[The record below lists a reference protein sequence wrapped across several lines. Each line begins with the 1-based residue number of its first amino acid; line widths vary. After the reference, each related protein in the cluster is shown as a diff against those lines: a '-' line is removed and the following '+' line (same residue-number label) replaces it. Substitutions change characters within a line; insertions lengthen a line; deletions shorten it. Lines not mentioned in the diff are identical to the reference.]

1 MKKIGII
8 IAVVLVVAVF
18 AAVFVFATQNYR
30 LLWSKVKDMRSI
42 IKSYENIELIETKS
56 VYGKLNGNG
65 NGIDFF
71 GAALVTA
78 DSEES
83 VKALTALLDEKFW
96 AAEYSIQTEKE
107 IKTKYLVHEKLSFD
121 YDFDESDDTYYLV
134 FFFENDKRANLMD
147 LKGH

>member
-1 MKKIGII
+1 MKKVGIT

-42 IKSYENIELIETKS
+42 IKSYENVELIETKS

-65 NGIDFF
+65 NGINFF
-71 GAALVTA
+71 GAALIRA
-78 DSEES
+78 NSE
-83 VKALTALLDEKFW
+83 DEVIEICEKLEEKIDIS
-96 AAEYSIQTEKE
+96 EYSRQTEKE
-107 IKTKYLVHEKLSFD
+107 IDTKYLEHEKLLFD
-121 YDFDESDDTYYLV
+121 YDFDANDDNLYLV
-134 FFFENDKRANLMD
+134 FFFDSDTRANLMD

>member
-8 IAVVLVVAVF
+8 SAVILVAVVLVPITL
-18 AAVFVFATQNYR
+18 FVTQNSR
-30 LLWSKVKDMRSI
+30 LLYSKVIEMKAI
-42 IKSYENIELIETKS
+42 IAECENIELIETKS

-96 AAEYSIQTEKE
+96 AAEYSIQTENE
-107 IKTKYLVHEKLSFD
+107 INTKYLVHEKLSFD
-121 YDFDESDDTYYLV
+121 YNFDESDDTCYLV
-134 FFFENDKRANLMD
+134 FFFDNDKRANLMD